1 MTRLKFAIHFLKFLP
16 LPSLQSFVLSKAVMQ
31 GDIHSV
37 EQLTAPHMVARFSA
51 LEQSVA
57 LVAALERV
65 LQDRHKDTARKVVH
79 TLLDRGLAFTG
90 EHEINIR
97 ALAVPLMDQKETD
110 IVLKLCQRNMSEN
123 SKIDT
128 FVDLVRHRCAPEFVS
143 TLYNMWREDLKG
155 SAEVPEVRVSSWFRL
170 SSDHRGTRP
179 TLLEFCLVRAPEHIV
194 HVLLNDCERVTT
206 EECAGLMK
214 RDKVSENLLEALVEK
229 GLDVAQLL
237 EITEQTTDTA
247 FQTVA
252 AYHQARQQKHAI
264 ERAIAR
270 VEPVTHVRR
279 KM

>member
-1 MTRLKFAIHFLKFLP
+1 MKRLKFAIHFLKFLP
-16 LPSLQSFVLSKAVMQ
+16 LPSLQSFVLSKAVTK

-65 LQDRHKDTARKVVH
+65 LQDKNKDTARKVVH

-90 EHEINIR
+90 KHEVNIR

-128 FVDLVRHRCAPEFVS
+128 FVDFVRHRCAPEFVS
-143 TLYNMWREDLKG
+143 TLFNMWREVLKG
-155 SAEVPEVRVSSWFRL
+155 SAEVHVIGWFHSSH
-170 SSDHRGTRP
+170 DHRGARP
-179 TLLEFCLVRAPEHIV
+179 TLLEFCMVRAPEHIV
-194 HVLLNDCERVTT
+194 HALLNDCERVTA

-214 RDKVSENLLEALVEK
+214 QDQVSENLLEALVEK
-229 GLDVAQLL
+229 GLDVARLL
-237 EITEQTTDTA
+237 DITERTTDTA
-247 FQTVA
+247 FATVA
-252 AYHQARQQKHAI
+252 AYHDARQQKHTI
-264 ERAIAR
+264 EQAIAR
-270 VEPVTHVRR
+270 VEPVAQARR